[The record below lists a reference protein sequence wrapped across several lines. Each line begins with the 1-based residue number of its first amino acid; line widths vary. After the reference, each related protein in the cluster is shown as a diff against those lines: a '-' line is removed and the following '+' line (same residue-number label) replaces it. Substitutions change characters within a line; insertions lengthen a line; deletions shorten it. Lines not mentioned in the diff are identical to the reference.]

1 VPVPRR
7 HAVAAGID
15 NRMGALLMGLE
26 QDGPASRA
34 GLLSGDVVVQL
45 DGKPVSG
52 VDDLIR
58 LLDRDRIN
66 RAVEVEVLRLG
77 RVRLFNV
84 TPIERKTKA

>member
-1 VPVPRR
+1 
-7 HAVAAGID
+7 
-15 NRMGALLMGLE
+15 MGAMLIGLE

-34 GLLSGDVVVQL
+34 GMLSGDVVVQL
-45 DGKPVSG
+45 DGKTVAG

-77 RVRLFNV
+77 RIRMFSV
-84 TPIERKTKA
+84 TPVERKTKA